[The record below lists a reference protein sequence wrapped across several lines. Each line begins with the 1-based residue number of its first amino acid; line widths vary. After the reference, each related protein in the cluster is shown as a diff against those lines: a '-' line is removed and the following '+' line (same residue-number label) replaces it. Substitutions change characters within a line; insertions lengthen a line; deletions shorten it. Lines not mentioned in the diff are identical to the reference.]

1 MANAHVPRVLRR
13 VRRRRY
19 REAVLATREDRR
31 DDLVLTHI
39 LSLMC
44 LCSASFLSLC
54 ARCAGRSVF
63 GLSLSCS
70 LLADTIT
77 TPLVFNTHSFLIRQ
91 SPGDWEEIYGEET
104 PETPYYVHR
113 KTRETTWTKPEYLA
127 WTRVEHDWKEEE
139 DGNEEEQKEDK
150 ESGPEEGNAKKKG
163 SWFSSSKS

>member
-31 DDLVLTHI
+31 DDLVLNSYSF
-39 LSLMC
+39 SLGVVLLKFSRFALDVMC
-44 LCSASFLSLC
+44 
-54 ARCAGRSVF
+54 RSVF
-63 GLSLSCS
+63 GLSLSLFLSS
-70 LLADTIT
+70 LTQQH
-77 TPLVFNTHSFLIRQ
+77 NTRVCHSFLIRQ

-127 WTRVEHDWKEEE
+127 WTRVEYDWKEEE
-139 DGNEEEQKEDK
+139 DGKEEKNEDK
-150 ESGPEEGNAKKKG
+150 GGPEEGNAKKKG